1 MRMRQAVSSIAIAA
15 AGLFVSSWGAFA
27 ASAAAA
33 KPARPPEPLITV
45 ARANVPA
52 AMPVPITD
60 IVTTPPA
67 LLAQTVV
74 PVTPAPAPAVTIVPG
89 SIVRAVT
96 PNGTQPGV
104 LWVVA
109 MGAILCRIGARF
121 LRVS

>member
-1 MRMRQAVSSIAIAA
+1 VKRRQD
-15 AGLFVSSWGAFA
+15 SW
-27 ASAAAA
+27 
-33 KPARPPEPLITV
+33 
-45 ARANVPA
+45 
-52 AMPVPITD
+52 
-60 IVTTPPA
+60 
-67 LLAQTVV
+67 TVV

>member
-1 MRMRQAVSSIAIAA
+1 MRQAVSSIAITA
-15 AGLFVSSWGAFA
+15 AGLLVSSWGATV

-33 KPARPPEPLITV
+33 KPAARPPEPLITV

-52 AMPVPITD
+52 VLPVPISD

-67 LLAQTVV
+67 MLAQTVV
-74 PVTPAPAPAVTIVPG
+74 PIAPAPAPVATIVPG

-109 MGAILCRIGARF
+109 MGAILCRIGARL